1 MTDPRQLFI
10 LLGFLAQ
17 ALTWDSYWFVAGV
30 LVLWMLAVTV
40 LKGRWPVTLKTEG
53 IALVVG
59 CLISFAL
66 SRWTDRS
73 AHFFLGDGL
82 ILLQLVRLMR
92 PLTGREKLTALIIAA
107 FHFAVVCTLAPNV
120 RFVLLFTGALFVL
133 PGALKET
140 FVEST
145 LKTVSPPQFS
155 YRLVPSARVAF
166 WLLLGSSFAFLTAPR
181 FTGSPLHLREGL
193 KEQTSFLDSVLD
205 PRRGGQANSQQVLMQ
220 VEGDNVGY
228 MRLYG
233 FTEFDGTKWSA
244 DPKFKLWPYQ
254 HVPEEAFQNNRRY
267 LHRRVHVKNAHYLG
281 KVVPVDGE
289 WVFMKQNFFTKPGR
303 NLLSGAVEPSAM
315 WTTGNNVYEYY
326 IDREPQPQFLPPDA
340 RKRLT
345 YCPPQTK
352 QLSNWLAEVTIQGT
366 NALQKARWVEVH
378 LRTKFTYQLGSPELK
393 RIGAIDDFIFNRK
406 EGHCE
411 RFAAAMGLFLR
422 MNGIPSRVVVGY
434 VPTTRNIFT
443 GRLQVRFR
451 DAHSWAEGYFEDKGW
466 VAFDATPGPP
476 SSGTTSDI
484 RDMLEALDFAW
495 YSHIVNFNGFAQRE
509 LLNDTA
515 RVLNRLPKWAWTT
528 FTTTMLLLL
537 STAAVMWLRKNGKL
551 RWELPRLSRRNPT
564 AKARHYYDQMLQ
576 TLQNRGLTKESQD
589 TPLEFLTEVTEASS
603 RVAPEA
609 AVITHNF
616 CRTYYGEI
624 PLTDEEKVRTEQAVK
639 TLKKQCSEK
648 A

>member
-17 ALTWDSYWFVAGV
+17 ALTWDSYWFVAV
-30 LVLWMLAVTV
+30 VTVLWILAVTV

-53 IALVVG
+53 IALVLG
-59 CLISFAL
+59 CIISFAL
-66 SRWTDRS
+66 SRWSDRS

-145 LKTVSPPQFS
+145 LKTISPPEFE

-181 FTGSPLHLREGL
+181 FTGTPLHLREGL
-193 KEQTSFLDSVLD
+193 NEQTSFLDSILD
-205 PRRGGQANSQQVLMQ
+205 PRRGGQANSQQVVMQ

-228 MRLYG
+228 LRCYG
-233 FTEFDGTKWSA
+233 FTEFDGTTWSA
-244 DPKFKLWPYQ
+244 DKVSPLHSYQ
-254 HVPEEAFQNNRRY
+254 HVPEEPFMNNPRY
-267 LHRRVHVKNAHYLG
+267 LHRRVHVKNAHFLG

-289 WVFMKQNFFTKPGR
+289 WVFMRQNFFVKPGR
-303 NLLSGAVEPSAM
+303 NPLSGAVEPQSM
-315 WTTGNNVYEYY
+315 FTTGNNVYEYY
-326 IDREPQPQFLPPDA
+326 IDKQPVPEPLSDKM
-340 RKRLT
+340 RRRLLH
-345 YCPPQTK
+345 CPPQSAR
-352 QLSNWLAEVTIQGT
+352 LSNWLAEVTIQGT
-366 NALQKARWVEVH
+366 NAMQKARWVEVH

-393 RIGAIDDFIFNRK
+393 RIGAIDDFIFDRK

-422 MNGIPSRVVVGY
+422 MQGIPSRVVVGY

-451 DAHSWAEGYFEDKGW
+451 DAHSWAEGYFEDRGW
-466 VAFDATPGPP
+466 VSFDATPGPP
-476 SSGTTSDI
+476 SAGTTSDI
-484 RDMLEALDFAW
+484 RDMLDALDFAW
-495 YSHIVNFNGFAQRE
+495 YSHVVNFNGFAQRE

-515 RVLNRLPKWAWTT
+515 RVLSRLPKWAWTT
-528 FTTTMLLLL
+528 FTSVMVLLL
-537 STAAVMWLRKNGKL
+537 SIGTTMWLKKNGKFQFSGL
-551 RWELPRLSRRNPT
+551 RLHRKNS
-564 AKARHYYDQMLQ
+564 AGKARHYYDQMLQ
-576 TLQNRGLTKESQD
+576 SLEKRGINKEAQV
-589 TPLEFLTEVTEASS
+589 TPLEFLTKVSSSSPPVT
-603 RVAPEA
+603 PEA
-609 AVITHNF
+609 GIVTRSF
-616 CRTYYGEI
+616 CRTFYGEL
-624 PLTDEEKVRTEQAVK
+624 PLSDEERTQTEQAIK
-639 TLKKQCSEK
+639 TIKKQCVEK
-648 A
+648 L

>member
-17 ALTWDSYWFVAGV
+17 ALTWDSYWFVAAV
-30 LVLWMLAVTV
+30 TALWVLAVTV

-53 IALVVG
+53 IALVAG
-59 CLISFAL
+59 CILSFVL
-66 SRWTDRS
+66 SRWIDRS

-120 RFVLLFTGALFVL
+120 RFVILFTGALFVL

-145 LKTVSPPQFS
+145 LKTISPPEFK

-166 WLLLGSSFAFLTAPR
+166 WLLLGSSFAFIAAPR
-181 FTGSPLHLREGL
+181 FTGTRLHLREGL
-193 KEQTSFLDSVLD
+193 KEQGSLLDSILD

-228 MRLYG
+228 LRLYG
-233 FTEFDGTKWSA
+233 FTEFNGTTWSA
-244 DPKFKLWPYQ
+244 DRLFRLRPYQ
-254 HVPEEAFQNNRRY
+254 HVPEEQFSNNKRY
-267 LHRRVHVKNAHYLG
+267 LHRRVHVKNAQYLG

-289 WVFMKQNFFTKPGR
+289 WVFMKQNFFVPPGR
-303 NLLSGAVEPSAM
+303 NLLSGAVEPQAM

-326 IDREPQPQFLPPDA
+326 VDRQPEVQALLPDV
-340 RKRLT
+340 RRRLLR
-345 YCPPQTK
+345 CPPQSARLT
-352 QLSNWLAEVTIQGT
+352 NWLSEVTAKGT
-366 NALQKARWVEVH
+366 NALQKARLVEGH
-378 LRTKFTYQLGSPELK
+378 MRNKFTYQLGSPELQ

-422 MNGIPSRVVVGY
+422 MQGVPSRVMVGY
-434 VPTTRNIFT
+434 VPTTRNLFT

-466 VAFDATPGPP
+466 VSFDATPGPP
-476 SSGTTSDI
+476 PSGTGSDI

-515 RVLNRLPKWAWTT
+515 RVLNRLPKWAQGA
-528 FTTTMLLLL
+528 FISAMLALL
-537 STAAVMWLRKNGKL
+537 AIGVGLRLKRSGKL
-551 RWELPRLSRRNPT
+551 RLVWPQWGRKNSIL
-564 AKARHYYDQMLQ
+564 KARHYYDQMLHS
-576 TLQNRGLTKESQD
+576 LERRGVKKESQT
-589 TPLEFLTEVTEASS
+589 TPLEFLTIVSCASPDIGGEAH
-603 RVAPEA
+603 
-609 AVITHNF
+609 VITRNF
-616 CRTYYGEI
+616 CETFYGEL
-624 PLTDEEKVRTEQAVK
+624 PLKEHEREETERAVK
-639 TLKKQCSEK
+639 ALKKRCSER